1 MKKVEVILKVSESC
15 NLKCKYCYN
24 GTEKLKTGF
33 ISLQKFE
40 KFLKILQTGYDVIHI
55 IWHGGEPLLAGVD
68 FFQKAFDIERK
79 LSINGSVVIENSVQ
93 TNGTLIDG
101 KWIKFFKDNGVK
113 VGISFDGI
121 DNDKYRSSSKKILEN
136 MKALRAA
143 GIRFGC
149 NAVVADDDYSLKD
162 NYEFFKSL
170 GISFDYSMVLSEGEA
185 TKNASLT
192 PTLFAEKAIK
202 LFDEWIYDTEGV
214 SIRTFAT
221 YLAMASGGGFR
232 ICSNCSCHT
241 RYLSLSPDGVIYN
254 CGRNNLSKYPFGQ
267 VDDFNSVKEIFCSKG
282 AIDLISGSIKRREK
296 CKNSCEYFSVCA
308 GGCSDIA
315 ILENGLENIP
325 TNYCY
330 VFKTLY
336 KHVKDA
342 YDEIVSKRIPLSKLN
357 PAVKAVFA
365 KKLAKTLPAIND
377 ETTNTYDV

>member
-33 ISLQKFE
+33 ISLQRFE
-40 KFLKILQTGYDVIHI
+40 KFLKILQTGYDTVHI
-55 IWHGGEPLLAGVD
+55 IWHGGEPLLAGID
-68 FFQKAFDIERK
+68 FFEKALDIERK
-79 LSINGSVVIENSVQ
+79 LSVNGSVVIENSVQ
-93 TNGTLIDG
+93 TNATLIDD
-101 KWIKFFKDNGVK
+101 KWIRFFKDHGVK

-121 DNDKYRSSSKKILEN
+121 DNDKYRSSSKKVLDN

-143 GIRFGC
+143 GIPFGC

-170 GISFDYSMVLSEGEA
+170 GISFDYSMVLTEGEA
-185 TKNASLT
+185 TKNASLS
-192 PTLFAEKAIK
+192 PTLFAEKMTK
-202 LFDEWIYDTEGV
+202 LFDEWLYDTNGV

-221 YLAMASGGGFR
+221 YLAMAGGGKFR

-241 RYLSLSPDGVIYN
+241 KYLSLSPDGVVYN
-254 CGRNNLSKYPFGQ
+254 CGRSNLSKYPFGR
-267 VDDFNSVKEIFCSKG
+267 VDDFNSVKEIFSSKG

-330 VFKTLY
+330 VFKTVY

-342 YDEIVSKRIPLSKLN
+342 YDEIVSKQIPLSKLN
-357 PAVKAVFA
+357 PAVKMVFA
-365 KKLAKTLPAIND
+365 KKLAKTLPAISD
-377 ETTNTYDV
+377 EATTTYNV